1 MAHLDIVNP
10 ATGEPFAQV
19 ACCSRNE
26 LDAAFT
32 LAAEAF
38 PDWAADEPARRR
50 AMRRTAGAV
59 EAATESIAPVLT
71 REQGK
76 PLAQAQG
83 EVATVA
89 AWLRWYAEL
98 DAAPRTIRDDN
109 GARVEAA
116 LRPLGVVAAISA
128 WNYPLLIAAM
138 KLAPAL
144 RAGDTV
150 VLKPS
155 PYTPLATRLLF
166 DELARVL
173 PDGVAQVVTG
183 GNELGAWM
191 TAHPTPRKISFTGS
205 TETGKRVAATAASD
219 LKRVTLE
226 LGGNDAAIVLDDA
239 DPAAIADLILTGAF
253 RNSGQICTAI
263 KRVYVA
269 GALHDE
275 LVEALA
281 TRARAVR
288 VGDGM
293 DPDTEMGPVNNRRQL
308 ERVAMLVDDALARG
322 GTAVAGGA
330 RLDRTGFF
338 YAPTVVTGVAE
349 GVPLVDE
356 EQFGPALP
364 VMPYRDVDE
373 AVARANA
380 TRFGLCGSVW
390 SSDPER
396 ASAVAARLECGT
408 AWVNTHL
415 AVAPGQPFGGWKWSG
430 IGIENGLE
438 GLASFSELQTSHLA
452 RN

>member
-1 MAHLDIVNP
+1 MAALDVVNP
-10 ATGEPFAQV
+10 ATGEPFAQ
-19 ACCSRNE
+19 APDATREE
-26 LDAAFT
+26 LDAAF
-32 LAAEAF
+32 AAAAGAF
-38 PDWAADEPARRR
+38 GAWAADEAGRR
-50 AMRRTAGAV
+50 AAMLDAAGAV
-59 EAATESIAPVLT
+59 AAAAERIAPVLT

-76 PLAQAQG
+76 PLAQARA
-83 EVATVA
+83 EVAHAA
-89 AWLRWYAEL
+89 AWLRWYAGL
-98 DAAPRTIRDDN
+98 DAPPRTIRDD
-109 GARVEAA
+109 EAA
-116 LRPLGVVAAISA
+116 HVEVVQRPLGVVAAIAA

-155 PYTPLATRLLF
+155 PYTPLATRLLGA
-166 DELARVL
+166 ELERVL
-173 PDGVAQVVTG
+173 PAGVVRVVTG

-191 TAHPTPRKISFTGS
+191 SGHPTPRKVSFTGS
-205 TETGKRVAATAASD
+205 TETGRRVAAAAATD
-219 LKRVTLE
+219 LKRITLE

-239 DPAAIADLILTGAF
+239 DPAAIAERIFTGAF

-269 GALHDE
+269 DALHDE

-281 TRARAVR
+281 ERARAVR

-293 DPDTEMGPVNNRRQL
+293 DPATEMGPVNNLPQL
-308 ERVAMLVDDALARG
+308 MRVAALVDDALARG
-322 GTAVAGGA
+322 GRAVAGGA
-330 RLDRTGFF
+330 RLDRPGFF
-338 YAPTVVTGVAE
+338 YAPTVVTGVGE
-349 GVPLVDE
+349 GVRLVDE

-364 VMPYRDVDE
+364 VMPYRDVEE
-373 AVARANA
+373 ALARANG

-430 IGIENGLE
+430 VGVENGLE
-438 GLASFSELQTSHLA
+438 GLASFGALQTRHRA
-452 RN
+452 K